1 MFFSPSTRGFY
12 IDKIHASM
20 PDDVVEID
28 EPTYAALLAGQSAGK
43 QIVPG
48 DSGIPML
55 QDPPPPTEAALIATI
70 SAAVQAHMD
79 AAAKHFGYDDIKS
92 AVTYADEP
100 VVPKFQHDGIAFRA
114 WRSLVWEKC
123 YAMLAQAK
131 SGEIEPMSAEQVIA
145 ELPPLNLEAI

>member
-1 MFFSPSTRGFY
+1 MFYSSSTGGFY
-12 IDKIHASM
+12 DPDIHAITPS
-20 PDDVVEID
+20 DAVEID
-28 EPTYAALLAGQSAGK
+28 KSTHTALLAGQSAGK
-43 QIVPG
+43 RIIPG
-48 DSGIPML
+48 TGGFPEL
-55 QDPPPPTEAALIATI
+55 VDPEPPTEADLIAAI
-70 SAAVQAHMD
+70 STAVQAHMD
-79 AAAKHFGYDDIKS
+79 EAAKTFGYDDIKS
-92 AVTYADEP
+92 VVTYADEP